1 MLPARERGESFAEY
15 MGWAAK
21 IANPFARAPEE
32 NRAGSPATL
41 PEQRV
46 GSGAVRGGLAAVGG
60 HPRDFRFEQGD
71 AFVEFGLRVGA
82 EILGREV
89 RCRVSFGARAI
100 GFFHLV
106 APSGRSG
113 LLSIGKAGIWRS
125 HVVNATSIR
134 GIAVMVAGSGNTL
147 PESMTAI
154 VFDTPGA
161 PDVLAPGTVPL
172 PRLRP
177 DDVLIK
183 VAYAGVN
190 RPDCLQRAGAYPP
203 PPGASP
209 LLGLEVSGEIVAVGT
224 EVPREMIGQFVAA
237 LTPGG
242 GYAEYCAAHWQHT
255 LPVPEGMLLSEA
267 AALPETLFTVWHN
280 LFERG
285 LARDGESVLIH
296 GGTSGIGTTAIMLAK
311 AFGMQ
316 VIVTCGDTAKCAAAT
331 RIGADLAINYRE
343 ADFVEAVLAHTGGKG
358 VNVVLDMVSGDY
370 VPRNLKCLAE
380 DGRHVTIAVLGGA
393 KADINMAVVM
403 MRRLTL
409 TGSTLR
415 PRSDSFKAAL
425 ADEIADNA
433 WPLFCDG
440 ELSPVMDMTFPLAE
454 AAAAHA
460 RMEAGAHVGKIV
472 LEVAGG

>member
-1 MLPARERGESFAEY
+1 MVTGNGQELP
-15 MGWAAK
+15 
-21 IANPFARAPEE
+21 
-32 NRAGSPATL
+32 
-41 PEQRV
+41 
-46 GSGAVRGGLAAVGG
+46 
-60 HPRDFRFEQGD
+60 
-71 AFVEFGLRVGA
+71 VEMQ
-82 EILGREV
+82 
-89 RCRVSFGARAI
+89 AI
-100 GFFHLV
+100 GF
-106 APSGRSG
+106 
-113 LLSIGKAGIWRS
+113 
-125 HVVNATSIR
+125 
-134 GIAVMVAGSGNTL
+134 
-147 PESMTAI
+147 E
-154 VFDTPGA
+154 
-161 PDVLAPGTVPL
+161 APGGPEVLRIQTSPL

-209 LLGLEVSGEIVAVGT
+209 LLGLEVSGEIVAVGN
-224 EVPREMIGQFVAA
+224 EVPHEMIGQYVAA

-242 GYAEYCAAHWQHT
+242 GYAEYCAAHWQHC
-255 LPVPEGMLLSEA
+255 LPVPEGMMLSEA

-296 GGTSGIGTTAIMLAK
+296 GGTSGIGTMAIMLGK
-311 AFGMQ
+311 AFGLD

-343 ADFVEAVLAHTGGKG
+343 ADFVEAVLTHTGDKG
-358 VNVVLDMVSGDY
+358 VNIVLDMVSGDY
-370 VPRNLKCLAE
+370 VPKNLRCLAE

-415 PRSDSFKAAL
+415 PRSDSFKSAL

-460 RMEAGAHVGKIV
+460 RMEAGQHIGKIV